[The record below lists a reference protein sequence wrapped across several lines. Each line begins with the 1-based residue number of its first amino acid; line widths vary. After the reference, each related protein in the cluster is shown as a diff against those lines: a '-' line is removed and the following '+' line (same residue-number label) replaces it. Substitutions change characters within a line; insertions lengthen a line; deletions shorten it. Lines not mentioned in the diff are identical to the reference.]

1 VRHALFT
8 LLAAS
13 SILLLLISSVMPA
26 FWSFSIAESGAL
38 EYLLMSIWLVMTLV
52 FLEKPLVS
60 QLGKC
65 DFMYAPREYHEE
77 STPLAYSNV
86 AIVKS

>member
-1 VRHALFT
+1 MRHALFT
-8 LLAAS
+8 LLAAN
-13 SILLLLISSVMPA
+13 SILLLLISPVMPA

-52 FLEKPLVS
+52 FLEKPFVS

-65 DFMYAPREYHEE
+65 DFMKLNWAGREMFSE
-77 STPLAYSNV
+77 
-86 AIVKS
+86 KSSAH